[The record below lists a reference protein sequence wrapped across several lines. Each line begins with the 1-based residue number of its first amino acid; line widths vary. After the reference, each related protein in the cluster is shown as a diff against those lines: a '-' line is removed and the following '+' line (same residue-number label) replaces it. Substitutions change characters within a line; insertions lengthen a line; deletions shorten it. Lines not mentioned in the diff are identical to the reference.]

1 MQQLLP
7 PGLIDNSIELFT
19 TPDGVLMA
27 IYQGSAVPF
36 ADVPATVK
44 AFLRDEMLANE
55 DVMAQFDKIGVA
67 LEDDQVYVYAK
78 CLYGGYNHEADFDGY
93 ALGAHDNHACGGE
106 CQCVLKQVVKHV
118 MPVANGYLTARE
130 MDVVRLIAANFSGK
144 QIADVLEITEHTVD
158 KHKQNIFRKTGLTT
172 NVDVAVWAFNNHLL

>member
-7 PGLIDNSIELFT
+7 PGLIDNSLEFFT
-19 TPDGVLMA
+19 TPDGVLMG
-27 IYQGSAVPF
+27 IHQGKAVGF
-36 ADVPATVK
+36 AELPSIVK
-44 AFLRDEMLANE
+44 GFLRDEMHANE
-55 DVMAQFDKIGVA
+55 DVMAQFEKVGVA

-78 CLYGGYNHEADFDGY
+78 CFYGGYNHEADWDGA

-118 MPVANGYLTARE
+118 MPVAFGYLTARE
-130 MDVVRLIAANFSGK
+130 IDVVCLIAANFSGK
-144 QIADVLEITEHTVD
+144 QIADVLEITEYTVD

-172 NVDVAVWAFNNHLL
+172 NVEVAVWATNNHLL